1 MCSSVLSP
9 RKSPGILLTTVS
21 HTLVTLSLTGCGLSS
36 DLIPE
41 ELGDFSMLRNLF
53 LSENPIHSLP
63 ESIKRLTNLRKL
75 DLENCEQLEY
85 LPEIPASVKI
95 LSTWQCRSLQRMH
108 NLPNLLTTMNF
119 LGLSCSKL
127 IEVQEMSQLIC
138 ISSFHADLISVLGLQ
153 NLSDMKV
160 DLYNSLTL
168 TRWKGSIQGLSE
180 FGIFST
186 SFHGSELP
194 YWLSYNSTGSSSIRF
209 DVPNHDI
216 QGLNLLSMRMPE
228 HPIVQGET
236 NFEMNFMLE

>member
-1 MCSSVLSP
+1 MCPSVSSP
-9 RKSPGILLTTVS
+9 RKSPGILLITVS

-127 IEVQEMSQLIC
+127 IEVQEMFQLRC
-138 ISSFHADLISVLGLQ
+138 ISSFHADLISVLGLP

-180 FGIFST
+180 FGIFIT

-194 YWLSYNSTGSSSIRF
+194 YWLSYNSTGSSSISF

-236 NFEMNFMLE
+236 KFGMNFMLE